1 MPPRKLLPV
10 CVALAGAAL
19 SASAQTTLF
28 DWRGVVPGVRFGTH
42 VTSIDANL
50 DGRADFEVSEQ
61 AGTVRTVRLLNGLDG
76 ALLRASTGGTNVAIP
91 PMRSVAINDVN
102 ADGIKDLV
110 GGFPIAAL
118 PSLSTAN
125 WTVASGASGATLS
138 VASGI
143 WPFGVYALCDAG
155 EDLDG
160 DGLEDAL
167 VLLQTYNLP
176 GFPIL
181 LRAYKTVTNPPTPLF
196 GIPTLIAST
205 TLGNPNLATMTTP
218 ALLGDVDGDGKA
230 DVVARSDAGVV
241 TVVRGPAMTVP
252 VFTLVPPGPGYFGR
266 RLSSLKG
273 LDLDGDG
280 RSEIG
285 ATFEPVGGPAAT
297 CVYGSAT
304 GALLRTWSSSVVP
317 GGGGRA
323 VALGDVDGDGV
334 VDVGLADDA
343 TGRSVVSGAT
353 DATLVSYAPTG
364 ETGVGIYRGGDL
376 NFDGVAEFALA
387 DPGDDLAGID
397 AGRVRIVTLVPV
409 PAATAVDLGGGCG
422 ATPAP
427 LLSATPPVMGS
438 TFAISLTAAA
448 PNALGFL
455 LADFAPS
462 VATPLGF
469 GCVAHLDLAR
479 AAWWTTLPIV
489 TDGAGAHGFSVP
501 APVLPSAA
509 GLSFPIQAVVV
520 GGASPFG
527 FQLSNGVALSFG
539 Y

>member
-1 MPPRKLLPV
+1 MPRQNLPSV
-10 CVALAGAAL
+10 CVAFAGLALFAP
-19 SASAQTTLF
+19 AQTTLF
-28 DWRGVVPGVRFGTH
+28 DWRGVSSGVRFGAH
-42 VTSIDANL
+42 VTSFDANL

-61 AGTVRTVRLLNGLDG
+61 AGTVRSVRLLNGLDG
-76 ALLRASTGGTNVAIP
+76 ALLRASTGGTGPVVP
-91 PMRSVAINDVN
+91 PIRSIAINDVN
-102 ADGIKDLV
+102 ADGIEDLV
-110 GGFPIAAL
+110 GGYPIAAL
-118 PSLSTAN
+118 PSLSSAN
-125 WTVASGASGATLS
+125 WTVASGSSGATLS
-138 VASGI
+138 VASGV
-143 WPFGVYALCDAG
+143 WPLGVYALCDAG

-167 VLLQTYNLP
+167 VLLKSFLSGNPVFL
-176 GFPIL
+176 G
-181 LRAYKTVTNPPTPLF
+181 AYKTVTNPPSPLF
-196 GIPTLIAST
+196 GVPTLIAT
-205 TLGNPNLATMTTP
+205 TVLGTPALATLTTP

-252 VFTLVPPGPGYFGR
+252 VFTLAAPGPGYFGR
-266 RLSSLKG
+266 HLSSLKG

-285 ATFEPVGGPAAT
+285 ATFEPIGGAAAT

-323 VALGDVDGDGV
+323 VALGDVNGDGV

-364 ETGVGIYRGGDL
+364 ETGVGVYRGGDL
-376 NFDGVAEFALA
+376 NFDGVAEFVLA

-397 AGRVRIVTLVPV
+397 AGRVRIVTLVAV
-409 PAATAVDLGGGCG
+409 PAATAIDLGGGCG
-422 ATPAP
+422 GSPAP
-427 LLSATPPVMGS
+427 LLTATPPVMGG

-448 PNALGFL
+448 PNAVGFL

-489 TDGAGAHGFSVP
+489 TDGAGALGIFVP

-509 GLSFPIQAVVV
+509 GLSFPIQAVVD

-527 FQLSNGVALSFG
+527 FQLSNGVALAFG